1 MCVNGWSAARLQR
14 IQGVSHGSRDDMEE
28 MLSFVENHR
37 ISPIIDAR
45 YSFDALPDAL
55 DHLDRG
61 PFGKV
66 IVEIN

>member
-1 MCVNGWSAARLQR
+1 MQYKTLGASGLL
-14 IQGVSHGSRDDMEE
+14 VST
-28 MLSFVENHR
+28 LC
-37 ISPIIDAR
+37 DAR